1 MSPAIPWTDRALLRI
16 FLDTFQQWHHRP
28 VYEVVVERARN
39 EGLEGATVVAALDG
53 FGPLGRLHTER
64 PWRLGSGREVAVEI
78 VDTPERI
85 DSFLAAVE
93 PLLAE
98 AVVMRE
104 RVRVVP
110 RPSERALP
118 P

>member
-1 MSPAIPWTDRALLRI
+1 MSPAVPGTDRALLRI
-16 FLDTFQQWHHRP
+16 FLDTFQKWHHRP

-39 EGLEGATVVAALDG
+39 EGLGGATVLAAREG
-53 FGPLGRLHTER
+53 FGPLGQLHAER

-78 VDTPERI
+78 VDAPDRI
-85 DSFLAAVE
+85 DSFLAGIE

-104 RVRVVP
+104 RIRVVP
-110 RPSERALP
+110 RPSERELSP
-118 P
+118 